1 LTRSTGSSSRWRQ
14 RQEKDLYVE
23 RAAREGWRSRAVFKL
38 EQIQARERILK
49 RGMICV
55 DLGASPGSW
64 SQFAARRVGPTG
76 TVLALDVLPMDTIP
90 GVQFVQGDF
99 SNAEAI
105 RNLLELLG
113 DRRADL
119 VMSDMAPNI
128 SGNRTI
134 DQPRSMLLAED
145 GLMFAEQI
153 LAEGGTFLVK
163 LFQGEGFE
171 HFVSSVRPRF
181 RRTRLVKPKASRPA
195 SREIYLLARHYRM
208 V

>member
-1 LTRSTGSSSRWRQ
+1 M
-14 RQEKDLYVE
+14 
-23 RAAREGWRSRAVFKL
+23 FKL

-64 SQFAARRVGPTG
+64 SQFAARSVGPTG
-76 TVLALDVLPMDTIP
+76 TVLALDVLPMDTIA
-90 GVQFVQGDF
+90 GVQFVQGDL
-99 SNAEAI
+99 SNEATI
-105 RNLLELLG
+105 AKLCELLG

-128 SGNRTI
+128 SGNRAI
-134 DQPRSMLLAED
+134 DQPRSIVLAED
-145 GLMFAEQI
+145 GLIFAEQI
-153 LAEGGTFLVK
+153 LAPGGAFLVK

-171 HFVSSVRPRF
+171 QFVASVRPRF
-181 RRTRLVKPKASRPA
+181 RRTRLVKPKASRPG
-195 SREIYLLARHYRM
+195 SREIYLLASNYRM